1 MKRKGK
7 PIWRT
12 RDPKNNMMVSSLDF
26 CVIYSGLGAGEAG
39 NPEGPMAARKAQEKP
54 VLSLAEGPEKRQ
66 SSKRKLLDNNYPIP
80 AKHYRK
86 KHGPMQRPAREL
98 RLQRLNSFNKTH
110 LLYQ

>member
-1 MKRKGK
+1 MDLKK
-7 PIWRT
+7 
-12 RDPKNNMMVSSLDF
+12 NMMVSSLDF

-80 AKHYRK
+80 AKHYRI
-86 KHGPMQRPAREL
+86 KHGPTTTHAKACWEL